1 VVFKV
6 RLQVSEYIVTK
17 NVSNNRLLSVT
28 DHLRLCF
35 LGGVVLVALPVSVSS
50 TESSFIQHLAAAA
63 PSANSVYSVNDSSHK
78 SSVETTSYTKQYEHD
93 ANAKDIIETTSVAP
107 DIPLSQSPL
116 RSGLMP
122 VYKKTKVKSV
132 TFDQQA
138 TLAVANAV
146 PLQTHAINNVSVKPV
161 TADSVVKQFE
171 NTSIPKLANATEDI
185 SSQARVGKLQ
195 MPQVLP
201 KQDLSKKVATLD
213 TPNIEQQQNKPVI
226 GQPAGE
232 VKLPIAEPIITV
244 KPQGA
249 MKPKPRAPLTGED
262 AVISKLE
269 FKQANMLDVV
279 RALADMSGLNIV
291 ATEDAAKKSV
301 TVFLQ
306 NISVKDALDTITKNS
321 GLWHRQDKVSK
332 TFRIMT
338 TEEYQRDVVVYRED
352 TTRIFNL
359 LHPNPTEVATVIRD
373 IYNQR
378 VIVSQLCDA
387 GAVRKL
393 GGSTTG
399 NAGGVGGRAGV
410 GAIGG
415 RGGIGGI
422 GGQANRNLV
431 SGRNGR
437 NQGMNNPFS
446 SRVNDELTPDQ
457 LQMLD
462 DATESAGGNVVSSE
476 SLRKVGSSEPL
487 IFLSVNCE
495 HNLIII
501 RTSDNAA
508 IKDIEHLIKEM
519 DRPVPQVLLEM
530 KILELSA
537 GDSFEQLFDVN
548 YQTGDQT
555 KGPGVFST
563 ALPTLPVGTLSNAKN
578 LTLGAGSLVYQFLS
592 DKISAKIQLLQT
604 KNKVKTISSPVLLA
618 SNNRKSELFVGT
630 QNLITTGFN
639 PGTVVTPANG
649 APTTVAPTPIT
660 SVEDVGPKLT
670 ITPKINAD
678 RTVTMEI
685 DQSVTSIVRALSQ
698 VLVPD
703 ATGNLTQQFVDG
715 LNVATING
723 IVTAKDG
730 LTVAIGGLI
739 KNSDSKVDT
748 RVPVFSSIPLL
759 GELFKGKKDVSSR
772 TEMVLLITPHII
784 STAAE
789 SDDITRDVV
798 EPMTEQAW

>member
-1 VVFKV
+1 MTKKV
-6 RLQVSEYIVTK
+6 SIKKTLGSDLRVYF
-17 NVSNNRLLSVT
+17 LSY
-28 DHLRLCF
+28 CF
-35 LGGVVLVALPVSVSS
+35 LLVLPVSVFALSPGLNGYANEDFANLSSIQNLADRS
-50 TESSFIQHLAAAA
+50 TETLSTTIGTQFLIDTLAQADSFNMIDQKNAQHIVNLNSSINQSGFLNL
-63 PSANSVYSVNDSSHK
+63 PSEKAWMMVALNDVENNLQPNKVTSEQPPGVMQPPSSEP
-78 SSVETTSYTKQYEHD
+78 V
-93 ANAKDIIETTSVAP
+93 AKTNQA
-107 DIPLSQSPL
+107 
-116 RSGLMP
+116 
-122 VYKKTKVKSV
+122 
-132 TFDQQA
+132 A
-138 TLAVANAV
+138 TLKQKSRV
-146 PLQTHAINNVSVKPV
+146 PLVGEEAI
-161 TADSVVKQFE
+161 
-171 NTSIPKLANATEDI
+171 
-185 SSQARVGKLQ
+185 
-195 MPQVLP
+195 
-201 KQDLSKKVATLD
+201 
-213 TPNIEQQQNKPVI
+213 
-226 GQPAGE
+226 
-232 VKLPIAEPIITV
+232 
-244 KPQGA
+244 
-249 MKPKPRAPLTGED
+249 
-262 AVISKLE
+262 ISKLE

-291 ATEDAAKKSV
+291 ATEDAAKKNV

-352 TTRIFNL
+352 NTRVFNL

-373 IYNQR
+373 IYMQR
-378 VIVSQLCDA
+378 VIISQLCDA

-393 GGSTTG
+393 GGNPTG
-399 NAGGVGGRAGV
+399 NAGGVGA
-410 GAIGG
+410 

-422 GGQANRNLV
+422 GGIGGRAGIGGIGAIGGMGGVGGIGAMGGVGGNRNLI

-437 NQGMNNPFS
+437 GMNNPFS
-446 SRVNDELTPDQ
+446 NRLNEDLTPDQ
-457 LQMLD
+457 LQMLED
-462 DATESAGGNVVSSE
+462 VTETTSSNVVSAD
-476 SLRKVGSSEPL
+476 SLKRIGSSEPL

-495 HNLIII
+495 HNLIIL
-501 RTSDNAA
+501 RSSDNAA
-508 IKDIEHLIKEM
+508 IKDIENLIKEM

-530 KILELSA
+530 KILELSE

-548 YQTGDQT
+548 YQNGDQT

-563 ALPTLPVGTLSNAKN
+563 AQPTLPVGTLSNARN

-649 APTTVAPTPIT
+649 APVTVAPTPIT

-678 RTVTMEI
+678 KTVTMEI

-703 ATGNLTQQFVDG
+703 ASGNLTQQFVDG

-759 GELFKGKKDVSSR
+759 GELFKGKKDVTSR

-784 STAAE
+784 TTATE
-789 SDDITRDVV
+789 SDDITRDVM
-798 EPMTEQAW
+798 EPITEQEW

>member
-1 VVFKV
+1 M
-6 RLQVSEYIVTK
+6 LLTLPISVSALAPNLRQHVDEISP
-17 NVSNNRLLSVT
+17 SNSLVNNIDGALEKALPKSVDVLSVQYPFG
-28 DHLRLCF
+28 DSKVPVLKDLPEQKHL
-35 LGGVVLVALPVSVSS
+35 
-50 TESSFIQHLAAAA
+50 
-63 PSANSVYSVNDSSHK
+63 
-78 SSVETTSYTKQYEHD
+78 
-93 ANAKDIIETTSVAP
+93 
-107 DIPLSQSPL
+107 
-116 RSGLMP
+116 M
-122 VYKKTKVKSV
+122 
-132 TFDQQA
+132 
-138 TLAVANAV
+138 
-146 PLQTHAINNVSVKPV
+146 
-161 TADSVVKQFE
+161 
-171 NTSIPKLANATEDI
+171 
-185 SSQARVGKLQ
+185 
-195 MPQVLP
+195 
-201 KQDLSKKVATLD
+201 KVAVID
-213 TPNIEQQQNKPVI
+213 VPNIEQQNKTTTE
-226 GQPAGE
+226 QPSVDAMPSIT
-232 VKLPIAEPIITV
+232 KPIAATLPLST
-244 KPQGA
+244 A
-249 MKPKPRAPLTGED
+249 KPKLRVPLAGED

-291 ATEDAAKKSV
+291 ATEEAAKKNV

-338 TEEYQRDVVVYRED
+338 TDEYQRDVVVYRED

-378 VIVSQLCDA
+378 VIISQLCDA

-393 GGSTTG
+393 GGSATG
-399 NAGGVGGRAGV
+399 NAGGRGGMGGMGGMGGRGGVGG
-410 GAIGG
+410 I
-415 RGGIGGI
+415 GGIGGI
-422 GGQANRNLV
+422 GGQANRNLL

-446 SRVNDELTPDQ
+446 SRVNDQLTPDQ
-457 LQMLD
+457 LQMLE
-462 DATESAGGNVVSSE
+462 DATENAGGNVVSSE
-476 SLRKVGSSEPL
+476 SLSKVGSSEPL

-495 HNLIII
+495 HNLIIL

-508 IKDIEHLIKEM
+508 IKDIEYLIKEM

-530 KILELSA
+530 KILELST
-537 GDSFEQLFDVN
+537 GDSFEQLFDLN
-548 YQTGDQT
+548 YRTGDQT

-563 ALPTLPVGTLSNAKN
+563 AQPTLPAGALSNAKN

-592 DKISAKIQLLQT
+592 DKISARIQLLQT

-748 RVPVFSSIPLL
+748 RVPILSSIPLL
-759 GELFKGKKDVSSR
+759 GELFKGKKDVTSR

-784 STAAE
+784 STASE
-789 SDDITRDVV
+789 SDDITRDVM
-798 EPMTEQAW
+798 EPMTEQEW

>member
-1 VVFKV
+1 MSTLVMYQILDKISMNQIMLYKTLEAAMIRCLSLLLNAMLLGMMYMSYLYAADDTGLALTDSEKVVPV
-6 RLQVSEYIVTK
+6 NSSALNSLVQS
-17 NVSNNRLLSVT
+17 SN
-28 DHLRLCF
+28 
-35 LGGVVLVALPVSVSS
+35 
-50 TESSFIQHLAAAA
+50 
-63 PSANSVYSVNDSSHK
+63 
-78 SSVETTSYTKQYEHD
+78 
-93 ANAKDIIETTSVAP
+93 
-107 DIPLSQSPL
+107 
-116 RSGLMP
+116 
-122 VYKKTKVKSV
+122 
-132 TFDQQA
+132 
-138 TLAVANAV
+138 
-146 PLQTHAINNVSVKPV
+146 
-161 TADSVVKQFE
+161 
-171 NTSIPKLANATEDI
+171 
-185 SSQARVGKLQ
+185 
-195 MPQVLP
+195 
-201 KQDLSKKVATLD
+201 KVAT
-213 TPNIEQQQNKPVI
+213 TK
-226 GQPAGE
+226 
-232 VKLPIAEPIITV
+232 KSSSS
-244 KPQGA
+244 
-249 MKPKPRAPLTGED
+249 GED
-262 AVISKLE
+262 AIISKLE
-269 FKQANMLDVV
+269 FKQANIVDVV

-291 ATEDAAKKSV
+291 ATEAATKKVV

-321 GLWHRQDKVSK
+321 GLWYRQDKVSK

-338 TEEYQRDVVVYRED
+338 TDEYQRDVVVYRED
-352 TTRIFNL
+352 TTRIFTL

-393 GGSTTG
+393 GGSNTG
-399 NAGGVGGRAGV
+399 IAGGQGGISGV
-410 GAIGG
+410 GNRGATGG
-415 RGGIGGI
+415 FNGGINRGVGNQI
-422 GGQANRNLV
+422 NRNNL
-431 SGRNGR
+431 GQNNR
-437 NQGMNNPFS
+437 NQGINNQFS
-446 SRVNDELTPDQ
+446 SRVNEQLTPDQ
-457 LQMLD
+457 LQALEEV
-462 DATESAGGNVVSSE
+462 TENGSTNFVRSE
-476 SLRKVGSSEPL
+476 DLNKVGSSDPL
-487 IFLSVNCE
+487 IYLSVNCE
-495 HNLIII
+495 HNLIIL

-530 KILELSA
+530 KILELTM
-537 GDSFEQLFDVN
+537 GDSFEQLFDLN
-548 YQTGDQT
+548 YQAGTTT

-563 ALPTLPVGTLSNAKN
+563 ATPTLPIGTLSNQNN

-592 DKISAKIQLLQT
+592 DKISAKIQLLET

-649 APTTVAPTPIT
+649 SPVTVAPTPIT
-660 SVEDVGPKLT
+660 ELQDVGPKLT

-678 RTVTMEI
+678 KTVTIEI
-685 DQSVTSIVRALSQ
+685 DQAVTSIIRDLSQ